1 MNSLP
6 NEHLIKTINQFTP
19 QHIMIIGDLM
29 LDQYI
34 WGHVDRISPEAPIP
48 VIKME
53 REEFRLGGAAN
64 VAANVK
70 ALNCNTYPVGII
82 GQGKAG
88 KQINSIFDSLNI
100 HKEGIISSPD
110 FQTTVK
116 QRILTEQ
123 QQLLRVDYE
132 SGTEV
137 GCQYEEALIKKIMM
151 LIPKMNGIILSDY
164 AKGVLSDKLVK
175 KTISEAHKLDIP
187 IMCDP
192 GKGIDF
198 SRYFGI
204 TAIKPN
210 RFETE
215 QLTNIVLKSKT
226 SILEAAAIIKK
237 KCGAKFLTI
246 SLDKDGIL
254 LFYNKNNYH
263 FFETKAREVFDVTG
277 AGDTVVSIIGVLIA
291 NQITPE
297 AAVQIANVGA
307 ELEISHMGVV
317 SIKWQEIA
325 DYLLNDNLNTKITT
339 LNKLVIDTQKLK
351 DTPLV
356 FTNGYFDNISAGH
369 LRFLLEIGNI
379 PGKLIVAINSDE
391 SIFQEKGSYPLLK
404 EQDRARLLASLENV
418 YRVIIFNEKDASKTI
433 KAISPNIIV
442 KGEKF
447 KNQDLPEK
455 QAIKDINGKLEFV
468 KFFQW

>member
-1 MNSLP
+1 MNSLQ
-6 NEHLIKTINQFTP
+6 NEQLIAIINQFTP
-19 QHIMIIGDLM
+19 QNIMVIGDLM

-64 VAANVK
+64 VAANVA
-70 ALNCNTYPVGII
+70 ALSCNTYPIGVI
-82 GQGKAG
+82 GQGSAG
-88 KQINSIFDSLNI
+88 KQIKNIFDSLSI
-100 HKEGIISSPD
+100 QTEGIISTPE

-132 SGTEV
+132 SGTED
-137 GCQYEEALIKKIMM
+137 GFPYEKALIDKIMLLM
-151 LIPKMNGIILSDY
+151 PKMNGIILSDY

-198 SRYFGI
+198 SRYYGI

-215 QLTNIVLKSKT
+215 QLTNIVLKSKA
-226 SILEAAAIIKK
+226 SILEAASIIKK
-237 KCGAKFLTI
+237 KSGAKFLTI

-254 LFYNKNNYH
+254 LFYNKKKYH

-277 AGDTVVSIIGVLIA
+277 AGDTVVAIIGVLTA
-291 NQITPE
+291 NQIAPE
-297 AAVQIANVGA
+297 ISVQIANVGA

-317 SIKWQEIA
+317 SIKWQEIT
-325 DYLLNDNLNTKITT
+325 DYLLNDNLNKKITT
-339 LNKLVIDTQKLK
+339 LDQLVIDIKKLN

-391 SIFQEKGSYPLLK
+391 SIFNEKGSYPLLK

-418 YRVIIFNEKDASKTI
+418 YRVIIYNEKDASKTI
-433 KAISPNIIV
+433 KTISPNIIV

-447 KNQDLPEK
+447 KNLELPEK
-455 QAIKDINGKLEFV
+455 QAIEDINAKLEFV